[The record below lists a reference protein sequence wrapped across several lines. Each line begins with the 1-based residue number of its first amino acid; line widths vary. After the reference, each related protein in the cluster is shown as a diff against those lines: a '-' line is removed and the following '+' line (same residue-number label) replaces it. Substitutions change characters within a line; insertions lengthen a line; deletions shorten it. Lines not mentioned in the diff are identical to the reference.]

1 MPAQLDAALL
11 YEITCEL
18 GPPQPVGAGPYGT
31 RGIIPV
37 LGGRFEGPRLRGV
50 IATPPGGEWGMTR
63 ADGVGRLDVR
73 MTLRTHDDAY
83 ILVQYTGL
91 MHGPPEAMQRAMT
104 RGDSDGSD
112 YYLRTTP
119 YFETGHPSY
128 TWLNKLVA
136 VGYGRMLPGFHIHY
150 RIYEIL

>member
-1 MPAQLDAALL
+1 MPTQLDAELL

-18 GPPQPVGAGPYGT
+18 GPPQPIGAGPFGN

-37 LGGRFEGPRLRGV
+37 LGGRFEGPRMRGT
-50 IATPPGGEWGMTR
+50 IATPPAGEWGLTR

-73 MTLRTHDDAY
+73 ITLRTDDDAW

-91 MHGPPEAMQRAMT
+91 MHGPAEAMQRALT

-119 YFETGHPSY
+119 SFETGHARY
-128 TWLNKLVA
+128 AWLNRVVA
-136 VGYGRMLPGFHIHY
+136 VGYGRMLPGFQIHY
-150 RIYEIL
+150 RIYQIL

>member
-1 MPAQLDAALL
+1 MPTQLDAELL
-11 YEITCEL
+11 YEIHCDL
-18 GPPQPVGAGPYGT
+18 GTPQPVGAGPFGN

-37 LGGRFEGPRLRGV
+37 LGGTFEGPRMRGT
-50 IATPPGGEWGMTR
+50 IATPPAGEWGLTR
-63 ADGVGRLDVR
+63 HDGVGRLDVR

-91 MHGPPEAMQRAMT
+91 MHGPAEAMARAMT

-119 YFETGHPSY
+119 TFETGHEKY
-128 TWLNKLVA
+128 LWLNKLVA
-136 VGYGRMLPGFHIHY
+136 VGYGQMLPGFKIKY
-150 RIYEIL
+150 RIYQIL

>member
-1 MPAQLDAALL
+1 MKTQLDAELL

-18 GPPQPVGAGPYGT
+18 GPPQPIGAGPYGV
-31 RGIIPV
+31 RGVIPV
-37 LGGRFEGPRLRGV
+37 LGGTFEGPRLRGT

-73 MTLRTHDDAY
+73 MTLHTHDDAY

-91 MHGPPEAMQRAMT
+91 MHGPAEAMQRAMT

-119 YFETGHPSY
+119 TFETGHAGY
-128 TWLNKLVA
+128 QWLNRVVA
-136 VGYGRMLPGFHIHY
+136 VGYGRMLPGWKIRY
-150 RIYEIL
+150 RVYQIL